1 MTDDDAN
8 SSYLRNDPVHVDNM
22 SYQTVC
28 KVCKPEYKLHNS
40 SRHIQYR
47 ENLLLSIR
55 QVL

>member
-8 SSYLRNDPVHVDNM
+8 SSYLHNGPVHVDNM
-22 SYQTVC
+22 SYRMAC
-28 KVCKPEYKLHNS
+28 KVCKPEYKPHNA

-47 ENLLLSIR
+47 ENLLQSIR

>member
-8 SSYLRNDPVHVDNM
+8 SSYLRNGQEHVDNM
-22 SYQTVC
+22 SYRMVC
-28 KVCKPEYKLHNS
+28 KAYKPEYKSHNS